1 MRRGRNSGGS
11 ASGPTCEAAAVGYLD
26 VAERSWP
33 VLNRLMGVHTWL
45 YRNSGGRIGEH
56 VPFVRAPM
64 LLLDHVG
71 ARSGVHRTAALLY
84 VPDGDNIAIIA
95 SKGGYPQ
102 HPAWYHNLRAN
113 PETSAQIGTER
124 RPVRA
129 REATPDGAR
138 ADLGARGR
146 ALAPVR
152 RIPGTNRAPDPDHGA
167 RAARELSER
176 PPSTGGR
183 TGGARG

>member
-1 MRRGRNSGGS
+1 VR
-11 ASGPTCEAAAVGYLD
+11 YLD

-45 YRNSGGRIGEH
+45 YRNSGGRIGQH

-84 VPDGDNIAIIA
+84 VPDGDNVAIIA

-129 REATPDGAR
+129 REATAEERERVWKRAVELWPQYAAYQAR
-138 ADLGARGR
+138 TERQIPIVVLE
-146 ALAPVR
+146 R
-152 RIPGTNRAPDPDHGA
+152 RK
-167 RAARELSER
+167 S
-176 PPSTGGR
+176 
-183 TGGARG
+183 

>member
-1 MRRGRNSGGS
+1 MRRGRSSGGS
-11 ASGPTCEAAAVGYLD
+11 ANGPTCEAAAVGYLD

-84 VPDGDNIAIIA
+84 VPDGDNVAIIA

-129 REATPDGAR
+129 REATLEERERIWTRAVEVWPQYAAYQAR
-138 ADLGARGR
+138 TERQIPIIVLE
-146 ALAPVR
+146 R
-152 RIPGTNRAPDPDHGA
+152 R
-167 RAARELSER
+167 ES
-176 PPSTGGR
+176 
-183 TGGARG
+183 

>member
-1 MRRGRNSGGS
+1 M
-11 ASGPTCEAAAVGYLD
+11 GYLD

-45 YRNSGGRIGEH
+45 YRNSGGRIGQH

-84 VPDGDNIAIIA
+84 VPDGDNVAIVA
-95 SKGGYPQ
+95 SKGGHPQ

-124 RPVRA
+124 KPVRA
-129 REATPDGAR
+129 REATPAERERIWKRAVELWPQYAEYQAR
-138 ADLGARGR
+138 TERQI
-146 ALAPVR
+146 PVVVLER
-152 RIPGTNRAPDPDHGA
+152 R
-167 RAARELSER
+167 ES
-176 PPSTGGR
+176 
-183 TGGARG
+183 

>member
-1 MRRGRNSGGS
+1 M
-11 ASGPTCEAAAVGYLD
+11 GYLD

-45 YRNSGGRIGEH
+45 YRNSGGRIGQH

-84 VPDGDNIAIIA
+84 VPDGDNVAIIA

-129 REATPDGAR
+129 REATPEERERIWKR
-138 ADLGARGR
+138 AVELWPQYAAYQERTER
-146 ALAPVR
+146 QIPIMVLER
-152 RIPGTNRAPDPDHGA
+152 R
-167 RAARELSER
+167 ES
-176 PPSTGGR
+176 
-183 TGGARG
+183 

>member
-1 MRRGRNSGGS
+1 MRGGRDSAGS
-11 ASGPTCEAAAVGYLD
+11 ANGPTCEAAAVGYLD

-84 VPDGDNIAIIA
+84 VPDGDNVAIIA

-102 HPAWYHNLRAN
+102 HPAWYHNVKAN

-129 REATPDGAR
+129 REATLEERERIWKRAVEVWPQYAAYQAR
-138 ADLGARGR
+138 TERQIPIIVLE
-146 ALAPVR
+146 R
-152 RIPGTNRAPDPDHGA
+152 R
-167 RAARELSER
+167 ES
-176 PPSTGGR
+176 
-183 TGGARG
+183 